1 MFKVT
6 NIGNHKGMEKSIQA
20 QILQLLKSLPSGL
33 QAEEIGPRLNL
44 TRHTMAKYLEVLYA
58 GGKLTIING
67 ERHELTKT
75 WLDSLISSMYD
86 CISWLERV
94 PDRKRDDGKLIQAVY
109 NQCRA
114 QFLWAEVCTL
124 NKAIAS
130 VLDEKTMY
138 FLYVLGILQ
147 KSSQVAADFYEE
159 MRDEVKD
166 YVHRGVAAQQS
177 NASL

>member
-1 MFKVT
+1 
-6 NIGNHKGMEKSIQA
+6 
-20 QILQLLKSLPSGL
+20 
-33 QAEEIGPRLNL
+33 
-44 TRHTMAKYLEVLYA
+44 
-58 GGKLTIING
+58 
-67 ERHELTKT
+67 
-75 WLDSLISSMYD
+75 MYD
-86 CISWLERV
+86 CIRWLERV
-94 PDRKRDDGKLIQAVY
+94 PDRKPDDGKLIQAVY

-114 QFLWAEVCTL
+114 EFLWAEVCTL

-177 NASL
+177 NAPL